1 MIKNIILD
9 RDGIINEVVIRG
21 NIISSPWK
29 LSEFTLLE
37 ESKEFLKKISKN
49 KFRLFVATNQP
60 DLKRGNLKFE
70 DFEKMNSIVKKNLNI
85 EEIFYCPHDDS
96 DKCNCRKPLPGML
109 ENILL
114 KYSLEK
120 KETCMIGDSIKDILA
135 AEAAGIESFFL
146 NTDYNTF
153 KKTKDI
159 KRSTIVNSFIE
170 LEYAL
175 KL

>member
-1 MIKNIILD
+1 MIAHL
-9 RDGIINEVVIRG
+9 
-21 NIISSPWK
+21 
-29 LSEFTLLE
+29 
-37 ESKEFLKKISKN
+37 
-49 KFRLFVATNQP
+49 
-60 DLKRGNLKFE
+60 
-70 DFEKMNSIVKKNLNI
+70 
-85 EEIFYCPHDDS
+85 
-96 DKCNCRKPLPGML
+96 
-109 ENILL
+109 LL
-114 KYSLEK
+114 KYSVDK

-146 NTDYNTF
+146 KTDYNTF